1 MCFDFLFKFY
11 LKHFSFYE
19 ELSEI
24 LSHMYIGIHVKFPLF
39 LSDFKENWIFLTNF
53 RKTLKY
59 KTLWKSV
66 QWELSCCMR
75 TDGPTNGHTGMM
87 NYESLFAILWKRL
100 QTVCRK
106 ITDAQTVTSTEPRPC
121 AVFALQNISCETI
134 FPK

>member
-59 KTLWKSV
+59 KTL
-66 QWELSCCMR
+66 
-75 TDGPTNGHTGMM
+75 
-87 NYESLFAILWKRL
+87 
-100 QTVCRK
+100 
-106 ITDAQTVTSTEPRPC
+106 
-121 AVFALQNISCETI
+121 
-134 FPK
+134 